1 MNKPLNTLLRTPLNT
16 PLSITTLVCLC
27 LLAVAARAQE
37 PSDLASALLQQSAH
51 ALAGSLNAEGP
62 TPRIEVQLGAPD
74 ARLRLAP
81 CQRTEAYLPAG
92 HRAIGRTRVGL
103 RCLQGTTLW
112 NITLP
117 AQVKVWANGL
127 VAMAPLPAGTRLAAH
142 HLHLALIDW
151 GADGG
156 AAFASPTP
164 VLGRELARPL
174 AAGAAVRSDDLK
186 QRQWFSAGE
195 TVQLVARGSGFAV
208 SGEGEALSH
217 GIEGQPARVRTP
229 SGRILS
235 GRPSGDR
242 VVEVSL

>member
-1 MNKPLNTLLRTPLNT
+1 MVNKPLNTA
-16 PLSITTLVCLC
+16 TLAGLC
-27 LLAVAARAQE
+27 LLSAAALAQE
-37 PSDLASALLQQSAH
+37 PGDMASALLQQSAQS
-51 ALAGSLNAEGP
+51 AAGGFGADLNSNGRA
-62 TPRIEVQLGAPD
+62 PRIEVQLGAPD

-92 HRAIGRTRVGL
+92 HRAMGRTRVGL
-103 RCLQGTTLW
+103 RCLQGATLW
-112 NITLP
+112 NISLP
-117 AQVKVWANGL
+117 AQVKVWAAGL

-142 HLHLALIDW
+142 HLQLAEIDW

-156 AAFASPTP
+156 GAFASPAP

-174 AAGAAVRSDDLK
+174 AAGAALRSDDLK

-195 TVQLVARGSGFAV
+195 TVQIVARGNGFAV

-229 SGRILS
+229 GGRVLS
-235 GRPSGDR
+235 GRPLGDR
-242 VVEVSL
+242 VVELQL

>member
-1 MNKPLNTLLRTPLNT
+1 MAT
-16 PLSITTLVCLC
+16 
-27 LLAVAARAQE
+27 
-37 PSDLASALLQQSAH
+37 ALLQQSAQ
-51 ALAGSLNAEGP
+51 AAAGVFSAEGP
-62 TPRIEVQLGAPD
+62 APRIEVQLGAPD

-92 HRAIGRTRVGL
+92 QRAIGRTRVGL
-103 RCLQGTTLW
+103 RCLQGATLW

-117 AQVKVWANGL
+117 AQVKVWASGL
-127 VAMAPLPAGTRLAAH
+127 VAMGPLPAGTRLAAH
-142 HLHLALIDW
+142 HLQSAEIDW

-156 AAFASPTP
+156 SGFANAAP

-174 AAGAAVRSDDLK
+174 AAGAALRSDDLK

-195 TVQLVARGSGFAV
+195 TVQLVARGNGFAV

-235 GRPSGDR
+235 GRPLGDR
-242 VVEVSL
+242 TVEVHL